1 MALDLFV
8 TIPAHCGRGEV
19 SVTQVSLQVCAALQK
34 LLVFGVVPHP
44 AQRLTRFLPHARV
57 GQAHCQGHEGLE
69 VVGVELQT
77 PAHIQREASKEPLL
91 LMDTN

>member
-1 MALDLFV
+1 M
-8 TIPAHCGRGEV
+8 
-19 SVTQVSLQVCAALQK
+19 CAALQK
-34 LLVFGVVPHP
+34 LLVFGVVPYP
-44 AQRLTRFLPHARV
+44 AQQCLTRFLPHARV

-77 PAHIQREASKEPLL
+77 PAHTYNREPSKELLL

>member
-1 MALDLFV
+1 M
-8 TIPAHCGRGEV
+8 R
-19 SVTQVSLQVCAALQK
+19 AALQK
-34 LLVFGVVPHP
+34 MLVFGVMPYP
-44 AQRLTRFLPHARV
+44 AQQCLTRFLPHARV

-77 PAHIQREASKEPLL
+77 PAHTYRKASKEPLL